1 MSDEMKRKIVFA
13 LVLIA
18 LFVPSARAD
27 LVKKAKQFVAMLQ
40 EQDYEGAAA
49 TFDEKMT
56 KLMSPSRLKGT
67 WEELLSN
74 LGPLKAIMAA
84 KKEKIKNFDMVILLG
99 KFEKTAFDIK
109 LVFDKKQRVSGLF
122 FAPAKTKVRYS
133 KPPYVQQ
140 NKFKEREVTVDVGGW
155 PLPGT
160 LTVPKGTGPF
170 PALVLVHG
178 SGPNDRDETLGPN
191 KPFRDIAWGL
201 ASQGIIVLRYDKR
214 TMVHGAKVMKQI
226 GSFTADDIVVDDAV
240 AAAKLL
246 INTPDVDGQKVYL
259 LGHSLGGMMA
269 PRIATRAPFLAGI
282 IILAGLA
289 RDLAD
294 TLLDQYTYIFNLDGA
309 ISPPEQQKLDEVNST
324 ISKIKNLTPKD
335 SGASEIL
342 IMGCADF
349 WLDLRK
355 YDPPRVAK
363 TLDMK
368 ILVLQGGRDYQV
380 TNDDWRLW
388 ATALSGKQNVR
399 ARKYGKLNHLFF
411 EGYGPCTPNEYQT
424 QRNVEPYVIKD
435 IASWI
440 LSGQLTPQ

>member
-1 MSDEMKRKIVFA
+1 MKRRIVFVV
-13 LVLIA
+13 VLIA
-18 LFVPSARAD
+18 LLVPNARAD
-27 LVKKAKQFVAMLQ
+27 LATKAKRFVAMLQ
-40 EQDYEGAAA
+40 EQNYEGAVAS
-49 TFDEKMT
+49 FDAKMT
-56 KLMSPSRLKGT
+56 KVMPSARLKGT
-67 WEELLSN
+67 WEELLSK
-74 LGPLKAIMAA
+74 LGSLKGITAV
-84 KKEKIKNFDMVILLG
+84 KEEKIKSFDMVVLTG
-99 KFEKTAFDIK
+99 NFEKTAFDIK
-109 LVFDKKQRVSGLF
+109 VVFDGRQRIAGLF

-133 KPPYVQQ
+133 KPTYVHQ
-140 NKFKEREVTVDVGGW
+140 NRFTEREVVVDVGSW

-160 LTVPKGTGPF
+160 LTIPKGTGPF
-170 PALVLVHG
+170 PAVVLVHG

-201 ASQGIIVLRYDKR
+201 ASQGIAVLRYDKR
-214 TMVHGAKVMKQI
+214 TMVHGAKVMAQI
-226 GSFTADDIVVDDAV
+226 ASFTADDIVVDDAV

-246 INTPDVDGQKVYL
+246 MNFPEVDGQKVFL

-309 ISPPEQQKLDEVNST
+309 VSPPEQKKLDEVNAT
-324 ISKIKNLTPKD
+324 IRKIKTLTPKN
-335 SGASEIL
+335 SGDSEIL

-355 YDPPRVAK
+355 YNPPSVAK
-363 TLDMK
+363 SLDMK

-380 TNDDWRLW
+380 TSDDWRLW
-388 ATALSGKQNVR
+388 ATALHGKPNVR

-424 QRNVEPYVIKD
+424 QRSVEPYVIKD
-435 IASWI
+435 IVSWV
-440 LSGQLTPQ
+440 LSGHLTPQ